1 MTIIELGD
9 PGSPAT
15 AAAPAR
21 RRVDHRVVMRWAAA
35 AVAVLCAAT
44 LTGSAVSGSAVIRPR
59 WSVAFSLTSLVDAAR
74 DTVFVQSINAGS
86 QITAYELGSGAVRWS
101 KGLPMPRGR
110 MTARVPG
117 AVLVPI
123 LLEGTVAL
131 DPRTGAEMW
140 RLPGDVVSATP
151 ETALLRQPDRA
162 LSLVRMADGSRI
174 WSRAIEGDESWAVVG
189 PERQRIVAATPD
201 GRVQV
206 LRLSDGALLS
216 QGRVDNGS
224 GVPVPNGLVA
234 ESGLLFVNRMETDRA
249 VVTAYDL
256 DTLQQRW
263 RYGQSATDEIVTG
276 PAARACGVVLCFA
289 DGTATVGLNPGTGT
303 VRWRAAGFVDAVPV
317 TGQNRV
323 LADNGD
329 QGRYALIDAA
339 TGTVVVSLGVGT
351 AVRDAVRSVPAYY
364 LRPVAPDGRRVAAG
378 RIDLT
383 TGGLQLRGIVEA
395 VGPQG
400 CTAVADNLICG
411 TNDGRL
417 TVTDVG

>member
-1 MTIIELGD
+1 
-9 PGSPAT
+9 
-15 AAAPAR
+15 
-21 RRVDHRVVMRWAAA
+21 MRWAAA
-35 AVAVLCAAT
+35 AVAALCGVT

-59 WSVAFSLTSLVDAAR
+59 WSVAFSATSLADAAR
-74 DTVFVQSINAGS
+74 DTVFVQSINVGS
-86 QITAYELGSGAVRWS
+86 QVTAYELDSGAVRWS

-123 LLEGTVAL
+123 LLQGTVAL

-140 RLPGDVVSATP
+140 RRPGDIVSATP
-151 ETALLRQPDRA
+151 GTALLRQPDRT
-162 LSLVRMADGSRI
+162 LILVRMADGSRI

-201 GRVQV
+201 GRIRV

-216 QGRVDNGS
+216 EGRVENGS
-224 GVPVPNGLVA
+224 GAPVRNGVVA
-234 ESGLLFVNRMETDRA
+234 ESGLLFVNRMEADRA

-256 DTLQQRW
+256 DTLRERW
-263 RYGQSATDEIVTG
+263 RYAQSATDEIVTG
-276 PAARACGVVLCFA
+276 PAARACGIVLCFA
-289 DGTATVGLNPGTGT
+289 DGTATVGLDPDTGT
-303 VRWRAAGFVDAVPV
+303 ARWRAAGFVDAVPV

-323 LADNGD
+323 LARRGD
-329 QGRYALIDAA
+329 LGGYALIDTA
-339 TGTVVVSLGVGT
+339 TGTVVLSLGTGT
-351 AVRDAVRSVPAYY
+351 AVRDALRSVPGYY

-378 RIDLT
+378 RIDLA

-395 VGPQG
+395 AGPQG
-400 CTAVADNLICG
+400 CTAVTDTLICG
-411 TNDGRL
+411 TTDGRL

>member
-9 PGSPAT
+9 PGSAAT
-15 AAAPAR
+15 APAR
-21 RRVDHRVVMRWAAA
+21 RRREHDVVRRWAAA
-35 AVAVLCAAT
+35 AVAALCAAT
-44 LTGSAVSGSAVIRPR
+44 LTGSAVSGSAVVRPR
-59 WSVAFSLTSLVDAAR
+59 WSVALSLTSLVDVAR
-74 DTVFVQSINAGS
+74 DAVFVQSINAGS
-86 QITAYELGSGAVRWS
+86 QVTAYELGSGAVRWS
-101 KGLPMPRGR
+101 RGLPRPRGR

-123 LLEGTVAL
+123 LLEGTAAL

-140 RLPGDVVSATP
+140 RLPGDIVFATP
-151 ETALLRQPDRA
+151 GTALLAQPDRT
-162 LSLVRMADGSRI
+162 LVLVRMADGGRI

-201 GRVQV
+201 GRLRV
-206 LRLSDGALLS
+206 LRLSDGAVLS

-224 GVPVPNGLVA
+224 GVPVRNGLVA
-234 ESGLLFVNRMETDRA
+234 ESGRLFVNRLEADRA

-256 DTLQQRW
+256 DTLRQRW

-289 DGTATVGLNPGTGT
+289 DGTTTVGLDPGTGT
-303 VRWRAAGFVDAVPV
+303 VRWRAAGLVNAVPV

-323 LADNGD
+323 LADSGD
-329 QGRYALIDAA
+329 TGSSALIDPT
-339 TGTVVVSLGVGT
+339 TGTVVASLGAGT
-351 AVRDAVRSVPAYY
+351 AVRDAVRAVPAYY
-364 LRPVAPDGRRVAAG
+364 LRPAAPDGRRVAAG
-378 RIDLT
+378 RIDLA
-383 TGGLQLRGIVEA
+383 TGGWQLRGIIGA

-400 CTAVADNLICG
+400 CTAVADTLVCG
-411 TNDGRL
+411 TKDGRL

>member
-9 PGSPAT
+9 PGS
-15 AAAPAR
+15 AAPVPAPAR
-21 RRVDHRVVMRWAAA
+21 RRLHHRVVARRAV

-44 LTGSAVSGSAVIRPR
+44 LAGSAVPGSTVIRPR
-59 WSVAFSLTSLVDAAR
+59 WSIAFTSTSLVDADR

-86 QITAYELGSGAVRWS
+86 QVTAYELGSGEVRWS

-123 LLEGTVAL
+123 LLQGTAAL

-151 ETALLRQPDRA
+151 GTALLTQPDRT
-162 LSLVRMADGSRI
+162 LSMVRMADGGRI

-201 GRVQV
+201 GRLQM

-216 QGRVDNGS
+216 QGHVDNNS
-224 GVPVPNGLVA
+224 GVPVRNGLVV
-234 ESGLLFVNRMETDRA
+234 ESGLLFVNRLETDRA

-256 DTLQQRW
+256 DTLRQRW
-263 RYGQSATDEIVTG
+263 RYAQSATDKIVTG
-276 PAARACGVVLCFA
+276 PAARACGVVLCFT
-289 DGTATVGLNPGTGT
+289 DGSATVGLDPGTGT

-317 TGQNRV
+317 TGQNRALV
-323 LADNGD
+323 DSADH
-329 QGRYALIDAA
+329 GRYALIDTV
-339 TGTVVVSLGVGT
+339 TGTVMVSLGAGT
-351 AVRDAVRSVPAYY
+351 AVRDAIRSVPAYY
-364 LRPVAPDGRRVAAG
+364 LRPIPPDGSRVTAG
-378 RIDLT
+378 RIDLA
-383 TGGLQLRGIVEA
+383 TGGLQWRGIVDA

-400 CTAVADNLICG
+400 CTAVAETLICG
-411 TNDGRL
+411 TEDGRL

>member
-9 PGSPAT
+9 PGSAAT
-15 AAAPAR
+15 APAPAR
-21 RRVDHRVVMRWAAA
+21 RRLHHRVVARRAA

-44 LTGSAVSGSAVIRPR
+44 LAGSAVPGSTVIRPR
-59 WSVAFSLTSLVDAAR
+59 WSVALSLTSLVDAAR

-86 QITAYELGSGAVRWS
+86 QVTAYELGSGEVRWS

-123 LLEGTVAL
+123 LLQGTAAL

-151 ETALLRQPDRA
+151 GTALLTQPDRT
-162 LSLVRMADGSRI
+162 LSMVRMADGGRI

-201 GRVQV
+201 GRLQM

-216 QGRVDNGS
+216 QGHVDNNS
-224 GVPVPNGLVA
+224 GVPVRNGLVV
-234 ESGLLFVNRMETDRA
+234 ESGLLFVNRLETDRA

-256 DTLQQRW
+256 DTLRQRW
-263 RYGQSATDEIVTG
+263 RYAQSATDKIVTG
-276 PAARACGVVLCFA
+276 PAARACGVVLCFT
-289 DGTATVGLNPGTGT
+289 DGSATVGLDPGTGT

-317 TGQNRV
+317 TGQNRALV
-323 LADNGD
+323 DSADH
-329 QGRYALIDAA
+329 GRYALIDTV
-339 TGTVVVSLGVGT
+339 TGTVMVSLGAGT
-351 AVRDAVRSVPAYY
+351 AVRDAIRSVPAYY
-364 LRPVAPDGRRVAAG
+364 LRPIPPDGRRVTAG
-378 RIDLT
+378 RIDLA
-383 TGGLQLRGIVEA
+383 TGGLQWRGIVDA

-400 CTAVADNLICG
+400 CTAVAETLICG
-411 TNDGRL
+411 TEDGRL